1 MEVSIRPALPGDE
14 KHIFR
19 MIVELARFAGMEREV
34 TGTAEALARH
44 LFGERPTA
52 EALVA
57 ERGNAVIGYA
67 LFYPTFSTFLAR
79 PGLYLEDLYVMEQE
93 RGTGVGKALLRGVAR
108 VARARDAA
116 RLEWLVLDWNTRA
129 LDFYVSSGATL
140 LGDRRTCRVSERE
153 LEQLGASET

>member
-1 MEVSIRPALPGDE
+1 MLGPGMEVSIRPALPGDE
-14 KHIFR
+14 KHLFR

-93 RGTGVGKALLRGVAR
+93 RGTGVGK
-108 VARARDAA
+108 
-116 RLEWLVLDWNTRA
+116 
-129 LDFYVSSGATL
+129 
-140 LGDRRTCRVSERE
+140 
-153 LEQLGASET
+153 